1 MRILVVGCSG
11 MLGTELVAA
20 FGTGH
25 EVEGIDLPRIDIT
38 DPGRCLAAAEDLKP
52 EVIVNAA
59 AFTRVDDC
67 ETMRDKALQV
77 NGYGAGNL
85 SAAAAASGALLVHY
99 SSDYVFDGLKGE
111 PYVEEDPPNPQS
123 VYGQSKLLGEV
134 MVRKHCPNH
143 LIIRTSWLFGTN
155 GPNFV
160 RTIVG
165 LARKGSM
172 LRVVD
177 DQRGSPTY
185 AKDLAIQ
192 TVKMVEAGCRSTYHV
207 TNSGSCTWF
216 ELASKAVEWSGMPNA
231 PITPVST
238 QEFPR
243 PAPRPSNSVLSNCRL
258 AQQGLSIMRP
268 WQSAV
273 REYVEKEFH
282 GTA

>member
-123 VYGQSKLLGEV
+123 VYGQSKLLG
-134 MVRKHCPNH
+134 R
-143 LIIRTSWLFGTN
+143 
-155 GPNFV
+155 
-160 RTIVG
+160 
-165 LARKGSM
+165 
-172 LRVVD
+172 
-177 DQRGSPTY
+177 
-185 AKDLAIQ
+185 
-192 TVKMVEAGCRSTYHV
+192 
-207 TNSGSCTWF
+207 
-216 ELASKAVEWSGMPNA
+216 
-231 PITPVST
+231 
-238 QEFPR
+238 
-243 PAPRPSNSVLSNCRL
+243 
-258 AQQGLSIMRP
+258 
-268 WQSAV
+268 
-273 REYVEKEFH
+273 
-282 GTA
+282 